1 MANKG
6 RTRWTSE
13 TAPRGFRERNGR
25 KFGKRFGR
33 KGGKARWAKMS
44 QEEKELIWAKRDYAL
59 QQNNRLKAKMSKMS
73 LTIPKRA
80 LKKEEIEEYEE
91 FFGDIL

>member
-1 MANKG
+1 MA
-6 RTRWTSE
+6 RTLWTSE

-44 QEEKELIWAKRDYAL
+44 QEEKELIWAKRDYAAE
-59 QQNNRLKAKMSKMS
+59 QNRRLKARMSKMS
-73 LTIPKRA
+73 LTPAKTLTRQ
-80 LKKEEIEEYEE
+80 EIEEYEE